1 MPYTNIEHKKEH
13 RKAYYFAHKN
23 RENLSRNARRKM
35 SESLVNVRDPA
46 QNVRIPAE
54 NVRVPDNNVRVPCP
68 SPENKR
74 EILKRLRGSMKFMES
89 KNKKSEAVKVEPET
103 DGAELVYEDLS

>member
-68 SPENKR
+68 SPLSESRKQERNSKTFAR
-74 EILKRLRGSMKFMES
+74 KHEIHG
-89 KNKKSEAVKVEPET
+89 VEK
-103 DGAELVYEDLS
+103 